1 MEVKKKVAA
10 AGDLI
15 LNGIAGKSLIL
26 TQSESGK
33 FSKYYERQDNRET

>member
-15 LNGIAGKSLIL
+15 LNGIAGKGLMLNIKWKWKVFKVL
-26 TQSESGK
+26 
-33 FSKYYERQDNRET
+33 RAIR